1 MIFPIT
7 FSCVYV
13 KSLSVAIPREIC
25 ANLDLDS
32 IQYTSFMNSYNSGS
46 RENSR
51 SIKRGLFGTFWKKFS
66 GSSKIA
72 PQKML
77 PNARILNC
85 FSQNPMGIPEAKNAG
100 GETIGKSRVN
110 KS

>member
-7 FSCVYV
+7 FSYVYV

-32 IQYTSFMNSYNSGS
+32 IQYTSFMDSYNSGS

-51 SIKRGLFGTFWKKFS
+51 SIKRGLFGSFWKNFS
-66 GSSKIA
+66 GSSKMV
-72 PQKML
+72 QL
-77 PNARILNC
+77 HWNC
-85 FSQNPMGIPEAKNAG
+85 PPKKVAELTHYS
-100 GETIGKSRVN
+100 
-110 KS
+110 